1 MFLENEGILY
11 RSMGFQHCSNDRRH
25 ASEVN
30 GAAFRKPTVPVCA
43 TCKTVFENHHIYMM
57 DSVRHVEFGTDSST
71 RVRVCSLFCARVSER
86 KACHTKIPQTS
97 WRARTYYIL
106 CASSRSSGSKKYKS
120 RTRNG
125 RFPKKERALV
135 MH

>member
-43 TCKTVFENHHIYMM
+43 TCKTVFENHHIY
-57 DSVRHVEFGTDSST
+57 DGLGTAC
-71 RVRVCSLFCARVSER
+71 RVWHGLIYSCAGMQPLLRSRLRTQGVP
-86 KACHTKIPQTS
+86 HKIPQTS

-120 RTRNG
+120 RTRND
-125 RFPKKERALV
+125 RFPKKERALA